1 MTLFDPQHD
10 QRGLPPR
17 VLFGA
22 AYYPEYTPSPRV
34 KTDLD
39 LMVEA
44 SMTVVRVGESVW
56 STWEPSDGVFDLE
69 WLAEALDGCHERG
82 ISVVLGTPTYAVPM
96 WLARKHPELAL
107 DPGTGTPMRWGSR
120 QEVDFTAPAF
130 RFHAERV
137 IRKVVERYAAHP
149 AVIGYQVDNEPGLHL
164 IHNAGTFE
172 AFVDDLRARYG
183 TVDALNEA
191 WGLTYWSHRLSRW
204 ADLWTPHGNAQP
216 QYDLAWREFQTR
228 ATSDLISWQAGIVRE
243 VAAAAGR
250 DDQFVMTCVSYTRP
264 AVDELEVNSS
274 LDVAAG
280 NPYYAMQDALAL
292 PAPTDLPA
300 QGWTSSGTWTL
311 VHSAD
316 RMFGSQ
322 QAPFLITE
330 TNAGPIGGSA
340 VNFPAWDGQ
349 WRQAAW
355 AFVARGARMV
365 EYWHWHTL
373 HAGTETYWGGV
384 LPHDQQPGRVYEQL
398 AQLGAELGTAGATVA
413 GLHPD
418 AQVGLLY
425 SVPSKWGLSF
435 QPPTAPSSAP
445 GPYPV
450 VEGAYDSLVGT
461 WARGAFDAALSTR
474 LLHDRQVVPGTA
486 HGDGDGD
493 GEALDP
499 ATVAAEL
506 PVLLVP
512 GLYVASD
519 ELLDWLVA
527 YAEAG
532 GHLVLGIRTGYA
544 DPLARARLETKPG
557 RLAEA
562 AGTTYQEFS
571 GLAGPVPL
579 VPGPGAAG
587 AAGVPALDLPGG
599 AVATT
604 WVDCLR
610 TGGAHGEAEVLLG
623 YDHPHFG
630 RFAAVTTAARGA
642 GRVTVVGTEPD
653 PATAAALVDW
663 AFTASAPRSAPSAA
677 SAPPAASVSARRWDG
692 PASVTVSSATAADG
706 SRVHVVH
713 NWSWEPASVHPPVA
727 VRDLLTSGPVAPLSE
742 AVQLGAWDVRVL
754 VEV

>member
-1 MTLFDPQHD
+1 MSLFEPTSG
-10 QRGLPPR
+10 QRGLPPQ

-22 AYYPEYTPSPRV
+22 AYYPEYTPEPRV

-56 STWEPSDGVFDLE
+56 STWEPSDGVFDLD
-69 WLAEALDGCHERG
+69 WLEEALDGCHERG
-82 ISVVLGTPTYAVPM
+82 ISVILGTPTYAVPM

-137 IRKVVERYAAHP
+137 IRKVVGRYAAHP

-164 IHNAGTFE
+164 IHNAGAFE
-172 AFVDDLRARYG
+172 GFVDHLRARYG
-183 TVDALNEA
+183 SVEALNEA

-216 QYDLAWREFQTR
+216 QYDLAWREYQTLC
-228 ATSDLISWQAGIVRE
+228 TSDLISWQAGIVRE

-264 AVDELEVNSS
+264 AVDELGVNAD

-292 PAPTDLPA
+292 PAPADLPA
-300 QGWTSSGTWTL
+300 QGWTSTGTWTL
-311 VHSAD
+311 VHTAD
-316 RMFGSQ
+316 RMFASQ

-330 TNAGPIGGSA
+330 TNAGPIGGAA

-373 HAGTETYWGGV
+373 HTGTETYWGGV

-398 AQLGAELGTAGATVA
+398 AQLGAELGTAGAVVA
-413 GLHPD
+413 GLQPD

-435 QPPTAPSSAP
+435 QPHTAPAGHP
-445 GPYPV
+445 APYPV

-461 WARGAFDAALSTR
+461 WARGAFDAGLSTR
-474 LLHDRQVVPGTA
+474 LLHDRQLVPGGGA
-486 HGDGDGD
+486 
-493 GEALDP
+493 AAVDP
-499 ATVAAEL
+499 AAVAAEL

-512 GLYVASD
+512 GLYVATD
-519 ELLDWLVA
+519 ELLDWLVS

-544 DPLARARLETKPG
+544 DHLARARTETKPG

-562 AGTTYQEFS
+562 AGASYQEFS
-571 GLAGPVPL
+571 TLTAPVPL
-579 VPGPGAAG
+579 VAGPGAAG
-587 AAGVPALDLPGG
+587 TAALTLPDG
-599 AVATT
+599 ASATT

-610 TGGAHGEAEVLLG
+610 TGGEHGGADVLLG

-630 RFAAVTTAARGA
+630 RFAAVTTAPRGA

-653 PATAAALVDW
+653 TATAAALADW
-663 AFTASAPRSAPSAA
+663 AVATAGGTSPSQ
-677 SAPPAASVSARRWDG
+677 RRWG
-692 PASVTVSSATAADG
+692 GGESVTVSSATAVDG
-706 SRVHVVH
+706 TRVHVVH
-713 NWSWEPASVHPPVA
+713 NWSWAPAAVQLPVG
-727 VRDLLTSGPVAPLSE
+727 VRDVLAEDRQVLTGELR
-742 AVQLGAWDVRVL
+742 LGAWDVRVL
-754 VEV
+754 AEV